1 MYKQIIGEF
10 LNSDASQIIGKHDF
24 QNDIITT
31 FSDFFEN
38 KDNLSRFSDDY
49 LIQDYIS
56 YKRNNLHLYKNAL
69 LEVHTLLQAA
79 KTASSDDTYGGL
91 AYFQPVSVEMG
102 NKHWSMVKLQND
114 FDLLAPYEYITEC
127 FRLIEHTSENLLK
140 NLFALL
146 VYLIRVEKGKKPNY
160 EEITKIKFGSLLN
173 EIVQSN
179 RLQTVLGIIPST
191 ISVSQWRNISCHKSY
206 QFVNGKVNCQYGDK
220 LQFNITIPTKE
231 ELLCI
236 AKSIYL
242 VAQIILLPI
251 KLFLYD
257 NIEQIRRKMDALSL
271 DSANFRDE
279 DWELI
284 FVTELLAN
292 GLVVVEIKNAEKLC
306 ITVQDTQAG
315 KINDRIILIPLAAYK
330 AWVLTDKDEVEITY
344 VQSNGNPYATISLS
358 SDVCKKVSSYEKEFS
373 YLAEKM
379 IVRRL

>member
-1 MYKQIIGEF
+1 M
-10 LNSDASQIIGKHDF
+10 
-24 QNDIITT
+24 
-31 FSDFFEN
+31 
-38 KDNLSRFSDDY
+38 
-49 LIQDYIS
+49 
-56 YKRNNLHLYKNAL
+56 
-69 LEVHTLLQAA
+69 
-79 KTASSDDTYGGL
+79 
-91 AYFQPVSVEMG
+91 
-102 NKHWSMVKLQND
+102 
-114 FDLLAPYEYITEC
+114 
-127 FRLIEHTSENLLK
+127 
-140 NLFALL
+140 
-146 VYLIRVEKGKKPNY
+146 
-160 EEITKIKFGSLLN
+160 
-173 EIVQSN
+173 
-179 RLQTVLGIIPST
+179 
-191 ISVSQWRNISCHKSY
+191 
-206 QFVNGKVNCQYGDK
+206 NCQYGDK

-344 VQSNGNPYATISLS
+344 VQSNGKPYASISLS
-358 SDVCKKVSSYEKEFS
+358 SDVCEKVSSYKKDFS

-379 IVRRL
+379 VVKKYYNK